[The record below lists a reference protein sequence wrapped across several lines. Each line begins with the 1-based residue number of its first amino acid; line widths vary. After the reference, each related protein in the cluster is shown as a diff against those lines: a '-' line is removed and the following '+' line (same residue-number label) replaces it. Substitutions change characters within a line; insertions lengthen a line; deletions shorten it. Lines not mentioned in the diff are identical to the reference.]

1 MYFNDVT
8 INTLCPYHNFGEND
22 SQLSAS
28 VHKDEL
34 QAISIHFL
42 DIGFCQDLC
51 NYALVPHSP
60 QNRKQFGKGF
70 EDISVIFTV
79 VPTLHSPCF
88 LWPSTL
94 KVKVTR
100 DSEKVCHGMYMVNSN
115 FNMFSRDVTVLMLF
129 NSVSHLVLQLVGQ
142 SVINIQSVRD
152 TFIQLDS
159 LKVTIV
165 FDRST
170 VDEHPL

>member
-1 MYFNDVT
+1 MYFNV
-8 INTLCPYHNFGEND
+8 
-22 SQLSAS
+22 SQLTPCVLIITS
-28 VHKDEL
+28 VKMTNNYQRLYTKMNFRLLHTF
-34 QAISIHFL
+34 SRGNSYS
-42 DIGFCQDLC
+42 DIGFCQDHC
-51 NYALVPHSP
+51 NYALVPHPS

-94 KVKVTR
+94 KVKVTW

-129 NSVSHLVLQLVGQ
+129 NSVSHLVL
-142 SVINIQSVRD
+142 
-152 TFIQLDS
+152 
-159 LKVTIV
+159 
-165 FDRST
+165 
-170 VDEHPL
+170 

>member
-1 MYFNDVT
+1 MYFNV
-8 INTLCPYHNFGEND
+8 
-22 SQLSAS
+22 SQLTPCVLIITLVKMTNNYQRLYTKMNFRLLHTFSRGNS
-28 VHKDEL
+28 Y
-34 QAISIHFL
+34 S
-42 DIGFCQDLC
+42 DIGFCQDHC
-51 NYALVPHSP
+51 NYALVPHPS

-94 KVKVTR
+94 KVTVTR

-129 NSVSHLVLQLVGQ
+129 NSVSHLVL
-142 SVINIQSVRD
+142 
-152 TFIQLDS
+152 
-159 LKVTIV
+159 
-165 FDRST
+165 
-170 VDEHPL
+170 

>member
-1 MYFNDVT
+1 MYFNV
-8 INTLCPYHNFGEND
+8 
-22 SQLSAS
+22 SQLIPCVLIIIS
-28 VHKDEL
+28 VKMTNNYQRLYTKMNFRLYL
-34 QAISIHFL
+34 QTFSRGNSYS
-42 DIGFCQDLC
+42 DIGFCQDHC
-51 NYALVPHSP
+51 NYALVPHPP

-129 NSVSHLVLQLVGQ
+129 NSVSHLVL
-142 SVINIQSVRD
+142 
-152 TFIQLDS
+152 
-159 LKVTIV
+159 
-165 FDRST
+165 
-170 VDEHPL
+170 

>member
-1 MYFNDVT
+1 MYFNV
-8 INTLCPYHNFGEND
+8 
-22 SQLSAS
+22 SQLTPCVLIITS
-28 VHKDEL
+28 VKMTNNYQRLYTKMNFRLLHTF
-34 QAISIHFL
+34 SRGNSYS
-42 DIGFCQDLC
+42 DIGFCQDHC
-51 NYALVPHSP
+51 NYTLVPHSP

-94 KVKVTR
+94 KVTVTR

-129 NSVSHLVLQLVGQ
+129 NSVSHLVL
-142 SVINIQSVRD
+142 
-152 TFIQLDS
+152 
-159 LKVTIV
+159 
-165 FDRST
+165 
-170 VDEHPL
+170 

>member
-1 MYFNDVT
+1 MYFNV
-8 INTLCPYHNFGEND
+8 
-22 SQLSAS
+22 SQLTPCVLIITS
-28 VHKDEL
+28 VKMTNNYQRLYTKMNFRLLHTF
-34 QAISIHFL
+34 SRGNSYS
-42 DIGFCQDLC
+42 DIGFCQDHC
-51 NYALVPHSP
+51 NYALVPHPS

-94 KVKVTR
+94 KVTVTR

-129 NSVSHLVLQLVGQ
+129 NSVSHLVL
-142 SVINIQSVRD
+142 
-152 TFIQLDS
+152 
-159 LKVTIV
+159 
-165 FDRST
+165 
-170 VDEHPL
+170 